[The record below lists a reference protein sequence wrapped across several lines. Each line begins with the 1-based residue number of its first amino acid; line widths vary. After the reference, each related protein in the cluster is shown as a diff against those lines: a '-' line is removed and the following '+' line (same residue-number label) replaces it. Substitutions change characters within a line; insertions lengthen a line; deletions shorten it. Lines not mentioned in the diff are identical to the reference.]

1 MSGWALS
8 ERVEVVYD
16 EAHWENLRSLRGEAM
31 SLMLPLAASH
41 IECIAYGSLAR
52 GDVKTTSDVDI
63 FLPSPPSPELIE
75 AALER
80 AGIHALDREIIQA
93 TPGYAAKGYIYT
105 AGRRGY
111 SFPLVRLL
119 PTERDFYGFAG
130 SVTLPQLD
138 ADVRVPGVD
147 KRLMLIEPTPKG
159 HVESPVAGREGTVAR
174 LLGVDTRIVTE
185 RVRTLE
191 RRRSVG
197 RTGVFLKHSLN
208 PGEGFGEALHRLS
221 LHKPAVRKRMG

>member
-1 MSGWALS
+1 VS

-16 EAHWENLRSLRGEAM
+16 EAHWVYLHSLRGEA
-31 SLMLPLAASH
+31 SILMRPLVSVH

-52 GDVKTTSDVDI
+52 GDVQPTSDVDI
-63 FLPSPPSPELIE
+63 FIPSPPAPELVE

-80 AGIHALDREIIQA
+80 EGIRASERVIVQA

-105 AGRRGY
+105 GEKRGY
-111 SFPLVRLL
+111 SFPLVPLL

-130 SVTLPQLD
+130 SVTLKQLD
-138 ADVRVPGVD
+138 AGVRMPGVD
-147 KRLMLIEPTPKG
+147 KRLMLIEPTSRG
-159 HVESPVAGREGTVAR
+159 HVESQVVGREGEVAR
-174 LLGVDTRIVTE
+174 LLGVDTRIVAE

-197 RTGVFLKHSLN
+197 RTGVYLKHTLESS
-208 PGEGFGEALHRLS
+208 EGFGEALHRLG
-221 LHKPAVRKRMG
+221 LRRPAVRKRLG

>member
-1 MSGWALS
+1 MS
-8 ERVEVVYD
+8 ERVEVAYD
-16 EAHWENLRSLRGEAM
+16 EGRWGLLRSLRGEA
-31 SLMLPLAASH
+31 SVLMRPLAAVH
-41 IECIAYGSLAR
+41 IECLAYGSMAR
-52 GDVKTTSDVDI
+52 GDVKPTSDVDI
-63 FLPSPPSPELIE
+63 FLPSPPAPELIE

-80 AGIHALDREIIQA
+80 AGIHASEREIVQA

-105 AGRRGY
+105 GERRGY

-119 PTERDFYGFAG
+119 PAERDFYGFAG
-130 SVTLPQLD
+130 SVTIPQLE
-138 ADVRVPGVD
+138 AGTRVPGVD
-147 KRLMLIEPTPKG
+147 KRLMLIEPTPNG
-159 HVESPVAGREGTVAR
+159 HVESPIAGREGQVAR

-197 RTGVFLKHSLN
+197 RTGVFLKHTLE

-221 LHKPAVRKRMG
+221 LRRPAVRKRMG

>member
-1 MSGWALS
+1 LS
-8 ERVEVVYD
+8 ERVEVVYG
-16 EAHWENLRSLRGEAM
+16 EEHWENLSSLRGEA
-31 SLMLPLAASH
+31 SALMHPLAAVH

-52 GDVKTTSDVDI
+52 GDVKPTSDVDI
-63 FLPSPPSPELIE
+63 FLPSPPAPELIE

-80 AGIHALDREIIQA
+80 EGIRASEREIVQA

-105 AGRRGY
+105 AERRGY

-119 PTERDFYGFAG
+119 PTDRDFYSFAG
-130 SVTLPQLD
+130 SVTPMQLV
-138 ADVRVPGVD
+138 AGVRIPGVD
-147 KRLMLIEPTPKG
+147 KRLMLIEPTQKG
-159 HVESPVAGREGTVAR
+159 HVESPVAGIEGAVAR
-174 LLGVDTRIVTE
+174 LLGVDTRIVSE

-197 RTGVFLKHSLN
+197 RTGVFLKHTLE